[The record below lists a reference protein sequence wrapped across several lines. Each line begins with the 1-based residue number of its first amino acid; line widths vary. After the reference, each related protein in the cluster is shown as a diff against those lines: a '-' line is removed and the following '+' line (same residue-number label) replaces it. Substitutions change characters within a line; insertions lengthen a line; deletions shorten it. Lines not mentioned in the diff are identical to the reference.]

1 MLTYRT
7 LGIRPV
13 RRALLAVPIAAAL
26 LVTPQLSKTAHAQT
40 SESAFTYAF
49 RGLGIGVPVGL
60 SAGYLLTR
68 DGSWGTDDWRDVG
81 LGVAIGAIGGAVGGL
96 TVGLIDASDGRMGTG
111 AIVLRDTWYGTMLGI
126 TVGAIVGGVSL
137 MSSGDAEDLLVGM
150 AWGAVIGAPV
160 GVGVGFIEAALRE
173 DRASPPAPGYAG
185 VSPLLDTARDSA
197 STGLTFH
204 LTPVVA
210 PGTQRQMTWV
220 PTLRGTF

>member
-1 MLTYRT
+1 MVAAT
-7 LGIRPV
+7 LV
-13 RRALLAVPIAAAL
+13 A
-26 LVTPQLSKTAHAQT
+26 TPLLSKTAQAQT
-40 SESAFTYAF
+40 SESVFTYAF

-68 DGSWGTDDWRDVG
+68 DGDWGTDDWQDVG

-96 TVGLIDASDGRMGTG
+96 TVGLIDASDGRTGTG
-111 AIVLRDTWYGTMLGI
+111 AIVLKDTWYGTLLGI
-126 TVGAIVGGVSL
+126 TVGAIVGGVTL
-137 MSSGDAEDLLVGM
+137 MSSGEAEDLLVGM

-160 GVGVGFIEAALRE
+160 GVGVGFIEAGLRQ
-173 DRASPPAPGYAG
+173 DTGNPPAPGYAG
-185 VSPLLDTARDSA
+185 VSPLQDTERQSA

-204 LTPVVA
+204 LTPVVT